1 MLWFGRSKR
10 RLARARV
17 AILITDGVEQAQ
29 LDAVIKRLRAHGAQV
44 FLIGVRPGKVQAMRA
59 LRPSTKI
66 AVDITL
72 DEVHPASFQALVI
85 PGGSLQ
91 VDRLRRDPGV
101 LQFVREFDRAGQPIA
116 VIGHAA
122 LVLASAGLLAGRRLT
137 GWPGIRDDVVNAGGV
152 WVDAPYVVDDNLLSG
167 RATRDAHAWSK
178 QVAKHIA
185 RRAEVVEV

>member
-1 MLWFGRSKR
+1 MWWFGRSKR
-10 RLARARV
+10 RLARSRV
-17 AILITDGVEQAQ
+17 AILIADGVEQAQ
-29 LDAVIKRLRAHGAQV
+29 LDAVIKRLRAQGAQV
-44 FLIGVRPGKVQAMRA
+44 FLIGARPGKVQAMRA
-59 LRPSTKI
+59 LRPSTRI

-91 VDRLRRDPGV
+91 VDRLRRDAAV
-101 LQFVREFDRAGQPIA
+101 LQFVRAFDRAGQPIA

-137 GWPGIRDDVVNAGGV
+137 GWPGIRDDVVNAGGT
-152 WVDAPYVVDDNLLSG
+152 WVDAPYVVDANLLSG

-178 QVAKHIA
+178 QVVKHIA
-185 RRAEVVEV
+185 RHAEVAEV